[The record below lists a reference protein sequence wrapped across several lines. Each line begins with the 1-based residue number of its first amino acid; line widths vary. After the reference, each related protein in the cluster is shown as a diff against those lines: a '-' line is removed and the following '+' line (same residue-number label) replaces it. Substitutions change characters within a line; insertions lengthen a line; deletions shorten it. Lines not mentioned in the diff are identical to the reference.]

1 MNEKQIEIDFDKMRN
16 EKSEDN
22 KLIYSRLTGDPFVDV
37 GGLAFET
44 ISQRFPHK
52 TIIKKIEYV
61 TDVYINMWHQKLH
74 SVFHTNSP
82 IMNPATKKGKHK
94 VNTLNHFQKLIDEAS
109 TKDCIEGYCKTC
121 GKFGKLYVNSRMFFP
136 ISGSGAFV
144 NFHHSH
150 EKGLMLC
157 NECCIKLFFLPLAVI
172 QLGGKLALLDFHS
185 EISRK
190 YWIKRTIKENIDRFG
205 RNSSE
210 GILKSKY
217 KNPQNAL
224 FHFASEIINEIDDE
238 NYSEFLQLF
247 HFTNFGDSP
256 DCDIYI
262 LPNPIF
268 KFLNIIL
275 HHYGKYWN
283 YFVNRHFKIKGVKW
297 NTEKQSWVKEKKKE
311 ITILSED
318 DYLNNRNLIY
328 EKLLSNKSILTQFVK
343 IHKQHYYNKL
353 ENFPKMIAIYYV
365 KEVLGMED
373 RQIQLI
379 RRISDVVF
387 ELSKKEN
394 NFKKYLVML
403 EGSGRAFQLRGAL
416 LKIIKANFRNGA
428 KEPLIRLEEYVNY
441 LFPDGQYWGEVRDLL
456 LIHLYEKFH
465 DEGVNVEETS
475 EESIAEIEDK
485 PTNEM

>member
-1 MNEKQIEIDFDKMRN
+1 MTTTNTNLQNSDMRKN
-16 EKSEDN
+16 IIF
-22 KLIYSRLTGDPFVDV
+22 LLTGDPFVDTGALV
-37 GGLAFET
+37 IKTLV
-44 ISQRFPHK
+44 SYFPQK
-52 TIIKKIEYV
+52 SLMEMLEYI
-61 TDVYINMWHQKLH
+61 TNVYINHWGEKLH
-74 SVFHTNSP
+74 AVFHTNSKL
-82 IMNPATKKGKHK
+82 MNPSRKGKHK
-94 VNTLNHFQKLIDEAS
+94 KDTIKYFKDIIEGNFVE
-109 TKDCIEGYCKTC
+109 DCIEGYCKTC
-121 GKFGKLYVNSRMFFP
+121 GRKGVLYSNSRSFFP
-136 ISGSGAFV
+136 LSGSGAFV
-144 NFHHSH
+144 NFHHAH
-150 EKGLMLC
+150 EGGSFLC
-157 NECCIKLFFLPLAVI
+157 SDCTIKLYFVPLGVLKLGRYIGLLHAQSVTVRNYIVKTIIRQNLDKI
-172 QLGGKLALLDFHS
+172 QRQASESILAS
-185 EISRK
+185 VYS
-190 YWIKRTIKENIDRFG
+190 
-205 RNSSE
+205 
-210 GILKSKY
+210 
-217 KNPQNAL
+217 NPRNAL
-224 FHFASEIINEIDDE
+224 FHFASEIIEEIEDE

-247 HFTNFGDSP
+247 HFTNFGASP

-283 YFVNRHFKIKGVKW
+283 YFLNRHFKIKGVKW

-416 LKIIKANFRNGA
+416 LKIIKANFRNG
-428 KEPLIRLEEYVNY
+428 
-441 LFPDGQYWGEVRDLL
+441 
-456 LIHLYEKFH
+456 
-465 DEGVNVEETS
+465 
-475 EESIAEIEDK
+475 SIFRSIK
-485 PTNEM
+485 IP

>member
-1 MNEKQIEIDFDKMRN
+1 MNERQIEMDFN
-16 EKSEDN
+16 EIRDRRSKNNQSTF
-22 KLIYSRLTGDPFVDV
+22 SGLTGDPFVDV
-37 GGLAFET
+37 GGLVLDT

-52 TIIKKIEYV
+52 TIMDKVEYV
-61 TDVYINMWHQKLH
+61 TDVYIDMWRQKLH

-82 IMNPATKKGKHK
+82 IMNPATKGKHK

-109 TKDCIEGYCKTC
+109 IKDCIEGYCKTC
-121 GKFGKLYVNSRMFFP
+121 GKFGKLYTNSRMFFP

-150 EKGLMLC
+150 EKGIFLC
-157 NECCIKLFFLPLAVI
+157 RECSIKLYFLPLGVI
-172 QLGGKLALLDFHS
+172 QLGKNLGLLHIQTEVTKKFWIN
-185 EISRK
+185 EI
-190 YWIKRTIKENIDRFG
+190 IKENLNKISKL
-205 RNSSE
+205 SSD

-217 KNPQNAL
+217 KNPKNAL
-224 FHFASEIINEIDDE
+224 FHFATEIINEIEDE
-238 NYSEFLQLF
+238 NHSEFLQLF
-247 HFTNFGDSP
+247 HFTNFGATPS
-256 DCDIYI
+256 CDIYI

-268 KFLNIIL
+268 KFLNRVI

-311 ITILSED
+311 ITILQED
-318 DYLNNRNLIY
+318 DYLNNGNLIY
-328 EKLLSNKSILTQFVK
+328 EKLLSNRSILPQFVRVYRE
-343 IHKQHYYNKL
+343 HYYNPL
-353 ENFPKMIAIYYV
+353 EKFPLMVAIYYV
-365 KEVLGMED
+365 KEVLNMKD
-373 RQIQLI
+373 QQIQLI

-387 ELSKKEN
+387 DLSKKEN

-403 EGSGRAFQLRGAL
+403 EGAGKAFQLRSAL
-416 LKIIKANFRNGA
+416 VKIIKANFRNGA